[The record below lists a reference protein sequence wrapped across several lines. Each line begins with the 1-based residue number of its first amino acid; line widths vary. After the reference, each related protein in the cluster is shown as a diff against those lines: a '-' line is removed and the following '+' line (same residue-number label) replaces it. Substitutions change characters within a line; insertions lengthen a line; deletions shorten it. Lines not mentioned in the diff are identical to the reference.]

1 MSLKIK
7 RILYATDLSQNSA
20 YALRYAVAPAEICDA
35 EICILHVL
43 ETIPSPQD
51 FFMRDSPWGTGLEK
65 EYAVEKA
72 KAVER
77 IKDRLN
83 EFCREE
89 MKEKP
94 ALLKWVTIHVV
105 EGSPAVEILKKI
117 DEIKP
122 DLLVMGTHGKGFLAH
137 TFLGSVAQKVLQR
150 VKIPVCIVPL
160 PETPPVERKKN
171 DSED

>member
-1 MSLKIK
+1 MPVKIK

-20 YALRYAVAPAEICDA
+20 YALRYAIAPAEIYDA

-43 ETIPSPQD
+43 ETVPSPYSY
-51 FFMRDSPWGTGLEK
+51 FLRDSPWGKGLEK
-65 EYAVEKA
+65 EYAAEKA
-72 KAVER
+72 KAVEK

-89 MKEKP
+89 LKDKP
-94 ALLKWVTIHVV
+94 ALLRWVTIHVA

-122 DLLVMGTHGKGFLAH
+122 DLVVMGTHGKGFLAH

-150 VKIPVCIVPL
+150 VRIPVCIVPL
-160 PETPPVERKKN
+160 PEAASGERK
-171 DSED
+171 SS